1 MKLLALRVAAF
12 RRFSQP
18 AAVEGFGDGI
28 NVLAGPNEMGKSTL
42 FHALEAAF
50 LTRYKVTGAA
60 LDMMRPHAGGEP
72 VVEVEFEAQGRRWSI
87 CKQFGRGAGAVLTDV
102 TGGKEVARNAEAEER
117 LASLTGRS
125 SKLPG
130 GLGLVWIRQQR
141 SLLPPDPDTDP
152 ETGKEKARGER
163 AALRDLIG
171 REIEAAAAGDAFETV
186 RDKAKRALD
195 QLLTPTRMVKKD
207 GPLFKAQAAA
217 VEARTKRDEARV
229 AAATAE
235 QRLTRIAATSQCLTE
250 LESGVTGNALA
261 SRVQSLEARCVE
273 AAEARAR
280 CNLVR
285 ETMKAREA
293 EWNAA
298 REASSS
304 REKLFEAAEA
314 KRKALSIAQDL
325 SARIEALASELNA
338 DAATPAVVEKLAA
351 LDRAREVAEAELA
364 GHSAYV
370 DVRLDAGGKDKL
382 SIGDMLLAESRRFA
396 VVEPLE
402 IRIDGIAAITVSTA
416 QAGQGAK
423 LKAKSASAALEIEE
437 TLRRLGVATLAEAR
451 ERAAVRAAKVKNLD
465 EARARFSEIAAA
477 GLQELAAEVVSLDE
491 ALKSTGLQKMSEDD
505 VARLKS
511 EAQEARANFDAL
523 NARVVSDENFRA
535 LEAELAE
542 ARRSRAR
549 LDDEIKRLTIDLA
562 REQGEQT
569 GVDES
574 GRAAEVQALEGEFER
589 ADEEAKRLQHEA
601 DALQLLEMTLA
612 GIEAGAKAAY
622 FEPISRRLRP
632 RIQRLFGS
640 SELSFKDEFTLDA
653 FERGGVREDIAELS
667 DGTREQLSIL
677 VRVAFAEVLA
687 ENGYPTPLVL
697 DDPLAYSDDGR
708 LAAMCSELAAAQT
721 VSQIILLTCREKA
734 FEVLPSRR
742 LTVTNWRPEKT

>member
-1 MKLLALRVAAF
+1 MKLLSLRVAAF

-18 AAVEGFGDGI
+18 AAVEGFSDGI

-50 LTRYKVTGAA
+50 LTRCKVTGAA
-60 LDMMRPHAGGEP
+60 LDMIRPHAGGEP
-72 VVEVEFEAQGRRWSI
+72 VVEAEFEAQGRRWSI
-87 CKQFGRGAGAVLTDV
+87 RKQFGRGASAVLTDV
-102 TGGKEVARNAEAEER
+102 TAGKEVARNAEAEER
-117 LASLTGRS
+117 LAFLTGRS
-125 SKLPG
+125 SELPG

-250 LESGVTGNALA
+250 LESGVTGNALE

-304 REKLFEAAEA
+304 RQKLFEAAEA

-325 SARIEALASELNA
+325 SAQIEALASELNA

-370 DVRLDAGGKDKL
+370 DVRLEAGGKDKL
-382 SIGDMLLAESRRFA
+382 SIGDTPLVESRRFA

-451 ERAAVRAAKVKNLD
+451 ERAQVRAAKVKNLD
-465 EARARFSEIAAA
+465 EARARFSEIAPA
-477 GLQELAAEVVSLDE
+477 GLQKLAAEVASLDE
-491 ALKSTGLQKMSEDD
+491 ALKNIDLQKISEED

-511 EAQEARANFDAL
+511 EAQEARVNFDAL

-574 GRAAEVQALEGEFER
+574 GHAAEVLALVGEFER

-601 DALQLLEMTLA
+601 DALQLLETTLA

-640 SELSFKDEFTLDA
+640 SELFFKDEFTLDA

-697 DDPLAYSDDGR
+697 DDPLAYSDDAR
-708 LAAMCSELAAAQT
+708 LAAMCGQLTAAKS

-734 FEVLPSRR
+734 FEVLPGRR